1 MVQSCS
7 RSLVYHIVHLSELQP
22 SPIVGSTADWE
33 YLQRAVESLQEVLTG
48 TLKSR
53 TIISDNYCVV
63 LPLLSTPSGYWGAC
77 CWLVAAE
84 MKEVLTPYQLNRLKD
99 HQYRSEGISLVEHY
113 VLRHF
118 WNWLVERVPLWVAP
132 NLITFTGFCFTVG
145 TALLMVLQDLNAE
158 GKVCVCLLDGFYHIW
173 NFSFSKLSCILYTH
187 ILASFP
193 SLLCL

>member
-1 MVQSCS
+1 MYVT
-7 RSLVYHIVHLSELQP
+7 V
-22 SPIVGSTADWE
+22 
-33 YLQRAVESLQEVLTG
+33 
-48 TLKSR
+48 
-53 TIISDNYCVV
+53 
-63 LPLLSTPSGYWGAC
+63 
-77 CWLVAAE
+77 LVAAE

-158 GKVCVCLLDGFYHIW
+158 GKVCVCASWMASTLYGISHSA
-173 NFSFSKLSCILYTH
+173 NFHVYYIH

-193 SLLCL
+193 SLLF

>member
-1 MVQSCS
+1 M
-7 RSLVYHIVHLSELQP
+7 
-22 SPIVGSTADWE
+22 
-33 YLQRAVESLQEVLTG
+33 
-48 TLKSR
+48 
-53 TIISDNYCVV
+53 
-63 LPLLSTPSGYWGAC
+63 
-77 CWLVAAE
+77 LVAAE

-158 GKVCVCLLDGFYHIW
+158 GKVCVCVSWMASTLYGS
-173 NFSFSKLSCILYTH
+173 FSFSKLLCILYTH
-187 ILASFP
+187 T
-193 SLLCL
+193 SLIPEPPFLII